1 MSAIVILRGGG
12 DLATGVAL
20 RLHKA
25 GIQLVIAELEK
36 PLAVRRTVA
45 FCEAV
50 YAGHAE
56 VEVVKARL
64 ISKREEVAAVLEKGE
79 IPVIIDPNLIA
90 LADLSREVLIDA
102 RMNKRAP
109 DVIANAA
116 NLVVGLGPGYLAGKN
131 CHAVVETMRGHN
143 LGRVFWEGSASAD
156 TGVPGTIA
164 GHSRDRVLRAPAS
177 GKVEPAAEI
186 GQQLKA
192 GELIATVAGQELRAG
207 FDGVLRGLIHPS
219 VEVSSG
225 MKIGDLDPRNDP
237 SFCFR
242 VSDKSLAIGGGV
254 LEALLTRPEIR
265 AKLWE

>member
-1 MSAIVILRGGG
+1 MVTTVVLRGGG
-12 DLATGVAL
+12 DLATGIAM

-25 GIQLVIAELEK
+25 GIQLVIAELAK
-36 PLAVRRTVA
+36 PLAVRRTVS

-50 YAGHAE
+50 YSGVIE
-56 VEVVKARL
+56 VEGIKAYL
-64 ISKREEVAAVLEKGE
+64 ISKQAEASDVIAAGE
-79 IPVIIDPNLIA
+79 IPVLVDPNLIG

-102 RMNKRAP
+102 RMTKRAP

-116 NLVVGLGPGYLAGKN
+116 NLVVGLGPGFVAGEN

-143 LGRVFWEGSASAD
+143 LGRVFWQGGALAD
-156 TGVPGTIA
+156 TGIPGSIA
-164 GHSRDRVLRAPAS
+164 SHSRDRVLRAPAA
-177 GKVEPAAEI
+177 GRLEPAAEI

-192 GELIATVAGQELRAG
+192 GDLIATVAGQELRAG
-207 FDGVLRGLIHPS
+207 FDGVLRGLIHSS
-219 VEVSSG
+219 VDVVSG

-237 SFCFR
+237 SFAFR

-265 AKLWE
+265 AKLWA

>member
-1 MSAIVILRGGG
+1 MATTVVLRGGG
-12 DLATGVAL
+12 DLATGVAV
-20 RLHKA
+20 RLHRA

-36 PLAVRRTVA
+36 PLAVRRKVS
-45 FCEAV
+45 FGEAV
-50 YAGHAE
+50 YAGE
-56 VEVVKARL
+56 TVVEGVKARL
-64 ISKREEVAAVLEKGE
+64 ISKRAETASVIAAGE
-79 IPVIIDPNLIA
+79 IPVIVDPNLIA

-102 RMNKRAP
+102 RMTKRVP

-116 NLVVGLGPGYLAGKN
+116 NLVVGLGPGFVAGEN

-143 LGRVFWEGSASAD
+143 LGRVFWQGSASAD

-164 GHSRDRVLRAPAS
+164 SHSRDRVLRAPVA
-177 GKVEPAAEI
+177 GRIEHAAKI

-192 GELIATVAGQELRAG
+192 GDLIATVAGQEVGAG
-207 FDGVLRGLIHPS
+207 FDGVLRGLIHSS
-219 VEVSSG
+219 VDVASG

-242 VSDKSLAIGGGV
+242 VSDKALAIGGGV

-265 AKLWE
+265 ARLWA